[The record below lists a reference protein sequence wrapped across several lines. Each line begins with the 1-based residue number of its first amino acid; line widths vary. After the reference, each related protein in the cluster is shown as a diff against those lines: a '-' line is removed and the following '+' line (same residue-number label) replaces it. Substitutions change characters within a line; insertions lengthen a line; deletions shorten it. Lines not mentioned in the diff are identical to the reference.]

1 MKHLFFLIVVSLCSL
16 VSNARER
23 VCFDNDWKFILGD
36 SAQMASPEYNDSHW
50 RTLNVPHDWAIE
62 GDFHDSNPSGASGG
76 ALPGGIGWYR
86 KHFTLSSLVSP
97 QLSSRVSP
105 QLSSRAQSR
114 DLLPHLFLS
123 FDGVYMN
130 STVYINGKKV
140 GTRPYGYSSFEYD
153 ITPYVHEGENV
164 VAVRVDNSDQPNSR
178 WYSGCGIYRHVWL
191 TKTHP
196 IHIKHWGVYIHN
208 GKVEVDYINP
218 TNQKVTVKNELLDAN
233 GKVIARQSSRHS
245 PRLSSRATS
254 RDLSTSVE
262 MTTGKDVSSRHS
274 PRLSSRHSPRLSS
287 RATSRDL
294 LNAEGKQKNRT
305 IKLWSCESPN
315 IYTVRTQ
322 LIVAGQVVDEVTTT
336 TGFRDFKFDPK
347 TGFWLNGK
355 NFKLNGVCEHHDF
368 GCLGSAL
375 NEDALHRKLTK
386 LKAMGVNAIRCSHN
400 PPAPELLNMCD
411 TMGIIVMDESF
422 DMWRRRKTQNDY
434 ARFFDEWHE
443 RDLTDLVLRDRNH
456 PSVLMWSIGNEVL
469 EQWSD
474 AKADTLTLEQANLIL
489 NAGHD
494 ASTLAKEGELSVN
507 SLLTRHLAEI
517 IKRYDTTRPITA
529 GCNEVNPNNHL
540 FKSGAIDI
548 IGFNYHHQMVK
559 DFPKNFPD
567 KPMIFSESVSALQT
581 RGFYMMPSDSIYRAP
596 KQWWLPYTDPTFMC
610 SAYDNMSASW
620 GSTHEETWDV
630 VKNTPYVGGQFIWT
644 GFDYIGEPTPYG
656 FPARSSYFGVI
667 DLAGFPKDSYYMYQS
682 EWTDK
687 PMLHLF
693 PHWNWRPGQTIDLWA
708 YYNQADEVELF
719 INGQS
724 QGIKSKLPSRATPGD
739 LSTSCVLSVASDQ
752 RSSAVEM
759 TVGKDVSS
767 RAQSRD
773 LCTKYHAAWRVP
785 FAPGEITAVSR
796 KNGKTVCTQTI
807 KTAGPPH
814 HLRLSIDYQGKTTTF
829 ITVEV
834 VDKDGNLCPWAENQ
848 IEFSTTGGAKIL
860 GTDNGCQTSMERFQA
875 PRRKAFFGKC
885 LVVVQHPMT
894 SGAPSMSSRPS
905 PLMSSRPSPL
915 MSSRPSPL
923 MSSRATSRDL
933 TNSPTLTA
941 QSIDLLPSSIQ
952 F

>member
-1 MKHLFFLIVVSLCSL
+1 MKKLVFLIVVILGSLASH
-16 VSNARER
+16 ARER
-23 VCFDNDWKFILGD
+23 VCFDSDWKFMLGD
-36 SAQMASPEYNDSHW
+36 SVQMASVEYNDAHW
-50 RTLNVPHDWAIE
+50 RTLDVPHDWAIE
-62 GDFHDSNPSGASGG
+62 GDFRADNPSGASGG

-86 KHFTLSSLVSP
+86 KHFDISHLSPLTS
-97 QLSSRVSP
+97 
-105 QLSSRAQSR
+105 
-114 DLLPHLFLS
+114 HLFLT

-130 STVYINGKKV
+130 STVYINGQKV
-140 GTRPYGYSSFEYD
+140 GSRPYGYSSFEYD

-191 TKTHP
+191 TTTNP
-196 IHIKHWGVYIHN
+196 IHIKQWGVYIHD
-208 GKVEVDYINP
+208 GKVEVDYENP
-218 TNQKVTVKNELLDAN
+218 TRQKVTVKNTWLTP
-233 GKVIARQSSRHS
+233 S
-245 PRLSSRATS
+245 PLSSRAQS
-254 RDLSTSVE
+254 RDLS
-262 MTTGKDVSSRHS
+262 
-274 PRLSSRHSPRLSS
+274 
-287 RATSRDL
+287 
-294 LNAEGKQKNRT
+294 NAEGKQKSHG
-305 IKLWSCESPN
+305 KLHKWSCETPYV
-315 IYTVRTQ
+315 YTVRTQ
-322 LIVAGQVVDEVTTT
+322 LIVKGQVVDEVETT
-336 TGFRDFKFDPK
+336 TGFRDFKFDAK

-368 GCLGSAL
+368 GCLGAAL

-443 RDLTDLVLRDRNH
+443 RDLTDMVLRDRNH

-548 IGFNYHHQMVK
+548 IGFNYHHQVVK

-581 RGFYMMPSDSIYRAP
+581 RGFYKMPSDSIYRAP
-596 KQWWLPYTDPTFMC
+596 KEWWLPYTDPTFMC

-693 PHWNWRPGQTIDLWA
+693 PHWNWLPGQTIDLWA

-724 QGIKSKLPSRATPGD
+724 QGIKSKLTSHPSPLTPN
-739 LSTSCVLSVASDQ
+739 
-752 RSSAVEM
+752 
-759 TVGKDVSS
+759 
-767 RAQSRD
+767 
-773 LCTKYHAAWRVP
+773 LCTPYHAAWRVP

-796 KNGKTVCTQTI
+796 KNGKVVQTQTI

-814 HLRLSIDYQGKTTTF
+814 HIRLSVDYKGKTTTF
-829 ITVEV
+829 ITAEI

-848 IEFSTTGGAKIL
+848 IEFSTTGGATIL

-885 LVVVQHPMT
+885 LVVV
-894 SGAPSMSSRPS
+894 G
-905 PLMSSRPSPL
+905 L
-915 MSSRPSPL
+915 
-923 MSSRATSRDL
+923 SSRAQSRDL
-933 TNSPTLTA
+933 LEIPTLHA
-941 QSIDLLPSSIQ
+941 HSIDLAPSSIE